1 MEGWTLKKK
10 LRLEEHLI
18 ESIPSLSDVE
28 SIELDELAVDIIEVY
43 QQQAEDLKNRIE
55 DLLRYKD
62 REIDAFSI
70 GDVISDGICL
80 TDEKGV
86 IITVNK
92 SYSDIIGVPESEI
105 IGQSIAFLKEK
116 IETDKIATLIA
127 IEQKK
132 KISTFTSVGNDNKKV
147 IITGYPYFDEAGNVT
162 SALTVI
168 RDLTEIID
176 VKERLEAVERESEMY
191 RTELDYLRKEHNYKS
206 SLIGESAPIKKIR
219 ELISHVAKT
228 EATVLITGETG
239 SGKEVIAREIH
250 QNNGKTDA
258 PYIKVNC
265 AAIPDSLLESELFGY
280 EKGAFTGA
288 LNKNKPGM
296 FELANGGTILLDE
309 IGEMPLK
316 LQSKLLRVLQEKEL
330 RRIGGTKSIK
340 LDARV
345 IASTNQNLFDLIEEK
360 RFREDLYYRLN
371 VVPIHVPPLRD
382 REEDIS
388 LLAMHLLESLNEKYK
403 QKKVIDQT
411 AIVALEQYSWPGNV
425 RELANVIER
434 LIVSDPA
441 NTITFDSIVNILGI
455 KSQFEEGMLESMS
468 LKEALEKVEKKMIEN
483 ALKTYGSTYKA
494 AKALGTSQ
502 PTLFRKAKYYNLTE
516 CNE

>member
-1 MEGWTLKKK
+1 MKKE
-10 LRLEEHLI
+10 LLI
-18 ESIPSLSDVE
+18 EDVLIEAIPSLAGTE
-28 SIELDELAVDIIEVY
+28 SIVLEALAVDIIEVY
-43 QQQAEDLKNRIE
+43 QRQMVGFKNKIE

-62 REIDAFSI
+62 REIDAFSL
-70 GDVISDGICL
+70 GDAISDGICL
-80 TDEKGV
+80 ADSKGIV
-86 IITVNK
+86 MAINK
-92 SYSDIIGVPESEI
+92 SYSEITGVPESFI
-105 IGQSIAFLKEK
+105 IGKSIEILKER
-116 IETDKIATLIA
+116 IQTEKIAALMA

-132 KISTFTSVGNDNKKV
+132 KISTFTTIGSNNKKAL
-147 IITGYPYFDEAGNVT
+147 ITGYPYFDENGNVT
-162 SALTVI
+162 SVLTVI
-168 RDLTEIID
+168 RDLTEIIE
-176 VKERLEAVERESEMY
+176 VKERLEAVERESEIY
-191 RTELDYLRKEHNYKS
+191 RTELDYLRKEQNYKS
-206 SLIGESAPIKKIR
+206 SLIGESNSIQKIR
-219 ELISHVAKT
+219 ELIRHVAKT

-250 QNNGKTDA
+250 QNNGKNGA

-309 IGEMPLK
+309 IGEMPLN

-330 RRIGGTKSIK
+330 RRIGGTTSIK

-345 IASTNQNLFDLIEEK
+345 IASTNQNLMELIAEK
-360 RFREDLYYRLN
+360 RFRGDLYYRLN
-371 VVPIHVPPLRD
+371 VVPIHIAPLRE
-382 REEDIS
+382 RKEDIP
-388 LLAMHLLESLNEKYK
+388 LLAMHLLEALNEKYK

-411 AIVALEQYSWPGNV
+411 GIAAFEQYSWPGNV

-434 LIVSDPA
+434 LIVSDTA
-441 NTITFDSIVNILGI
+441 NRITYEGIISVLGK
-455 KSQFEEGMLESMS
+455 KSHLEEGLLDSMP
-468 LKEALEKVEKKMIEN
+468 LKEAVEKVEKKMIEN

-516 CNE
+516 GL

>member
-1 MEGWTLKKK
+1 MKRAL
-10 LRLEEHLI
+10 LI
-18 ESIPSLSDVE
+18 EDVLIEEIPSLAGVE
-28 SIELDELAVDIIEVY
+28 SIELDALAVDIIEVY
-43 QQQAEDLKNRIE
+43 KRQTDDFKSKTE

-62 REIDAFSI
+62 REIDAFSL
-70 GDVISDGICL
+70 GDAISDGICL
-80 TDEKGV
+80 TDSKGIV
-86 IITVNK
+86 IAINK
-92 SYSDIIGVPESEI
+92 SYAEITGVPETFI
-105 IGQSIAFLKEK
+105 IGQSIEILKEK
-116 IETDKIATLIA
+116 IQTEKIAALMA

-132 KISTFTSVGNDNKKV
+132 KISTFTTIGYNNKKV
-147 IITGYPYFDEAGNVT
+147 LITGYPYFDEVGNV
-162 SALTVI
+162 SSVLTVI
-168 RDLTEIID
+168 RDLTEIIE
-176 VKERLEAVERESEMY
+176 VKERLEAVERESEIY
-191 RTELDYLRKEHNYKS
+191 RTELDYLRKEQNYKS
-206 SLIGESAPIKKIR
+206 SLIGESTSIQKIR
-219 ELISHVAKT
+219 KLISHVART

-250 QNNGKTDA
+250 QNNGKNGA

-265 AAIPDSLLESELFGY
+265 AAIPDALLESELFGY

-309 IGEMPLK
+309 IGEMPLN

-330 RRIGGTKSIK
+330 RRIGGTTSIK

-345 IASTNQNLFDLIEEK
+345 IASTNQNLLGLITEK

-371 VVPIHVPPLRD
+371 VVPIHISPLRD
-382 REEDIS
+382 RKEDIS
-388 LLAMHLLESLNEKYK
+388 LLAMHLLDSLNEKYK
-403 QKKVIDQT
+403 QKKVFDQT
-411 AIVALEQYSWPGNV
+411 AVAALEQYNWPGNV

-434 LIVSDPA
+434 LIVSDKASRITYESIA
-441 NTITFDSIVNILGI
+441 NVLGLKTHLDEGVLDS
-455 KSQFEEGMLESMS
+455 MH
-468 LKEALEKVEKKMIEN
+468 LKEAVEKVEKKMIEN

-516 CNE
+516 NL